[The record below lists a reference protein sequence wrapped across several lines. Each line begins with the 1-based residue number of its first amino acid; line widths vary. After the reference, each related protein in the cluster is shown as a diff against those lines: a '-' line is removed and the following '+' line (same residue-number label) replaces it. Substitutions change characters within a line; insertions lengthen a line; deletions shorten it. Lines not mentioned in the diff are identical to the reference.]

1 MANSI
6 ELAKK
11 YVPLLDEVYKNSA
24 KTGALESSADMVRAG
39 ANANEIILP
48 KIDMDGLAD
57 YSRASGYV
65 AGDVDL
71 TWETHKFNYERGRMF
86 TVDNMDNEE
95 SQNIAFG
102 TLAGEFIRTYA
113 APELDAFRFAQY
125 ASTSGIGGKQA
136 NLTTGAGTVSA
147 LREATETM
155 DEAEV
160 PDTDRYLFIT
170 PTLRGMIDDM
180 DTYKSKAVMSRFSQI
195 VSVPQSRFY
204 TAVHLNNG
212 TTSGETGGSYVKQE
226 AVYTLT
232 TDVAI
237 DPNKTYYTKSGD
249 VYTPVAEP
257 DVSDIA
263 TYYELTTAAGVDINF
278 LVLHKPAVIQ
288 YTKHAVPK
296 IITPELNQDA
306 DAWKYGYRI
315 YGICKVL
322 ENKLAGV
329 YCSHK

>member
-11 YVPLLDEVYKNSA
+11 YVPLLDEVYKSSA
-24 KTGALESSADMVRAG
+24 KTGILESGSDMVRAG

-48 KIDMDGLAD
+48 KMNMDGLAD

-65 AGDVDL
+65 PGNDNFS
-71 TWETHKFNYERGRMF
+71 WETYKFNYERGRIF

-95 SQNIAFG
+95 TINLAFG
-102 TLAGEFIRTYA
+102 RLAGEFIRTQA

-125 ASTSGIGGKQA
+125 ASTEGIGGKQA
-136 NLTTGAGTVSA
+136 NLTTGAGTITA

-204 TAVHLNNG
+204 TAVHLNDG
-212 TTSGETGGSYVKQE
+212 TTDGEEQGGYVKQT
-226 AVYTLT
+226 AVYTKT

-237 DPNKTYYTKSGD
+237 DLNKTYYTKSGD
-249 VYTPVAEP
+249 TYTAVAEP
-257 DVSDIA
+257 DVSDIGD
-263 TYYELTTAAGVDINF
+263 YYELTTAAGVDINF
-278 LVLHKPAVIQ
+278 MVICKPAIVQ
-288 YTKHAVPK
+288 YTKHVAPK

-315 YGICKVL
+315 YGIAKIL
-322 ENKLAGV
+322 ENKRAGV

>member
-1 MANSI
+1 MPNTI
-6 ELAKK
+6 ERAKK

-24 KTGALESSADMVRAG
+24 KTGILESGSDMVRAG
-39 ANANEIILP
+39 ANVEEIVLP

-57 YSRASGYV
+57 YSRSTGYV
-65 AGDVDL
+65 PGFDSV
-71 TWETHKFNYERGRMF
+71 TWETHKFNYERGRIF

-95 SQNIAFG
+95 TQNIAFG
-102 TLAGEFIRTYA
+102 KLAGEFIRTKV
-113 APELDAFRFAQY
+113 APEVDAFRFAQY
-125 ASTSGIGGKQA
+125 ASTAGIGSKQA
-136 NLTTGAGTVSA
+136 TITTGTGTITA
-147 LREATETM
+147 LREATEIM

-160 PDTDRYLFIT
+160 PDTERYLFIT
-170 PTLRGMIDDM
+170 PTLRGMVDDL
-180 DTYKSKAVMSRFSQI
+180 DTYKSKSVLARFSQI

-204 TAVHLNNG
+204 TAVHLNDG
-212 TTSGETGGSYVKQE
+212 TTSGETGGGYVKQE

-232 TDVAI
+232 TDAAI

-278 LVLHKPAVIQ
+278 MVICKPAIVQ
-288 YTKHAVPK
+288 YTKHVAPK
-296 IITPELNQDA
+296 IITPELNQSA

-315 YGICKVL
+315 YGIAKIL